1 MLRAEAAEFTPQEV
15 GSAEYNSTDYTKVL
29 EEIPTT
35 EGYPAAF
42 EDLNDLNMKFN
53 VAAHELTAAWEEL
66 CSTAAPS
73 PQLTAVGASP
83 MFSPYWGM
91 SEEWNGQ
98 SPFGPEFSQNANG
111 LSEAV
116 PFSLPESANGEADS
130 ISPAYIAGGADGEPC
145 FVLAGIE
152 DLQSNLAS
160 VLSKHLP
167 ESPDDEETAKSGVK
181 LPPGLDL
188 PPGLEFMASADGE
201 GVVPPPGLAGSD
213 KKKKKSN
220 GATTVA
226 ELHAKLNK
234 KGKSKAAEAAVED
247 VEEVEEEKVQTSSTG
262 VLPPG
267 CTTAMLRN
275 IPNKYTQNTLLQE
288 INEVGFEG
296 TYNFFYLPMDV
307 HNRSNVGYAFINF
320 ERPVDAER
328 FRRSFSDHRFQRFH
342 SRKIGIVCIAHVQGL
357 DENLR
362 HFENRAVT
370 QARNDQYRPI
380 VLKGQR
386 RIDFEDAVTEAKAR
400 IAQREAQQQAKN
412 PHSKQ
417 VSGANKPKSPTDNL
431 VNNGQQPK
439 VVPSEK
445 LQGTTDA
452 RQGLEAAI
460 RDLLASSP
468 AARPATSAST
478 SPGSSFDAA
487 AGAPNSFGCF
497 PKAEEHVN
505 GAAPQQLQQGANGN
519 GFNPSLYGT
528 TGCQDDVDSDVAQLL
543 SLRSLLVDRLL
554 QKNQAMNPNM
564 KNTMSAA
571 WGLAP
576 PPGIDLNTN
585 LKATKLAPGS
595 QDLII
600 GRTADGFAYD
610 THWCSL

>member
-275 IPNKYTQNTLLQE
+275 IPNKYSQIMLMEQL
-288 INEVGFEG
+288 NEDGFKG
-296 TYNFFYLPMDV
+296 QLDFIYLPIDFK
-307 HNRSNVGYAFINF
+307 NKCNVGYAFLNF
-320 ERPVDAER
+320 RTPEACASFAAEYHMSNSR
-328 FRRSFSDHRFQRFH
+328 EKLPGFNSKKVCEVSAARFQGRQENVRRLQASAVMAELVGHPDWLPMLF
-342 SRKIGIVCIAHVQGL
+342 
-357 DENLR
+357 DE
-362 HFENRAVT
+362 HG
-370 QARNDQYRPI
+370 QAIEFP
-380 VLKGQR
+380 VP
-386 RIDFEDAVTEAKAR
+386 EDAPKESSTR
-400 IAQREAQQQAKN
+400 
-412 PHSKQ
+412 
-417 VSGANKPKSPTDNL
+417 SGR
-431 VNNGQQPK
+431 G
-439 VVPSEK
+439 
-445 LQGTTDA
+445 G
-452 RQGLEAAI
+452 R
-460 RDLLASSP
+460 
-468 AARPATSAST
+468 
-478 SPGSSFDAA
+478 
-487 AGAPNSFGCF
+487 
-497 PKAEEHVN
+497 
-505 GAAPQQLQQGANGN
+505 
-519 GFNPSLYGT
+519 
-528 TGCQDDVDSDVAQLL
+528 L
-543 SLRSLLVDRLL
+543 SRR
-554 QKNQAMNPNM
+554 
-564 KNTMSAA
+564 
-571 WGLAP
+571 
-576 PPGIDLNTN
+576 
-585 LKATKLAPGS
+585 
-595 QDLII
+595 
-600 GRTADGFAYD
+600 GRTQ
-610 THWCSL
+610 S